1 MKFELTK
8 KQIKA
13 FLLIA
18 AKKDA
23 RSCLNGLHILQDER
37 GTILE
42 ATDGHSAVRLI
53 VSRERQEPNKL
64 VLPREQADAVIQSKT
79 LPDHAIIEF
88 EVVQESEFVRKI
100 HVKAMGMSYCFDG
113 ASGSFPSLDGL
124 VAAKEFKT
132 ELAWIDP
139 EKVSVMSKVVA
150 TLFDVS
156 KILLPRSFVVIPNG
170 ENVALATYSD
180 SEDFYGLIMP
190 MRIEMPAAKRPPF

>member
-18 AKKDA
+18 PKKDI
-23 RSCLNGLHILQDER
+23 RSYLNGLHILQDER

-42 ATDGHSAVRLI
+42 ATDGQSAVRLI

-64 VLPREQADAVIQSKT
+64 ILSREQADAVIQSKT
-79 LPDHAIIEF
+79 LPDHANIEF
-88 EVVQESEFVRKI
+88 EVVQETEFVKKI
-100 HVKAMGMSYCFDG
+100 HVKAMNMSYCFDG
-113 ASGSFPSLDGL
+113 APGVFPPLDRL
-124 VAAKEFKT
+124 VAEKEFKT

-156 KILLPRSFVVIPNG
+156 KVSLPKSFVVIPNG
-170 ENVALATYSD
+170 GNVALATYND

-190 MRIEMPAAKRPPF
+190 MRVELPAAKRPPF

>member
-1 MKFELTK
+1 MKFKLTK

-18 AKKDA
+18 PKKDI
-23 RSCLNGLHILQDER
+23 RHHLKGLHILQDER

-64 VLPREQADAVIQSKT
+64 ILTREQAEAAMQSKT
-79 LPDHAIIEF
+79 LPDNANIEF
-88 EVVQESEFVRKI
+88 DVVQESESVKKI

-113 ASGSFPSLDGL
+113 APGEFPNIDSL
-124 VAAKEFKT
+124 VADKEFKT

-150 TLFDVS
+150 TLFDARKVS
-156 KILLPRSFVVIPNG
+156 LPRSFVVIPNG
-170 ENVALATYSD
+170 ENVALTTYGD

-190 MRIEMPAAKRPPF
+190 MRIELIAAKRPPF